1 MDAYDRSEQ
10 LMMEIENRYVTVY
23 NAALV
28 KAIRNVRGFLQ
39 KVRDV
44 ESGKIQPPQYYVDR
58 DEVGKWREGFL
69 RELMQKLRVVESIQ
83 TELDKAGGNA
93 SGIIKEGLDE
103 VYKVNRDETVR
114 TFSDEL
120 QGRRARSRP
129 VFEGMSKREIRI
141 AIEDAQPVFS
151 KIAYQNLGNNQV
163 ARRRLQNSLAEALA
177 LGEGQDK
184 ILRRIRR
191 IAAMEMYQARR
202 IAQTECTR
210 VRSQARY
217 EAGQEASRKGVGV
230 YYEWST
236 RMRNSRETHV
246 QLDGQKRMQGEAFET
261 IKQTK
266 SGNSTVRLLYPGDPS
281 APASEV
287 INCFCVLIPHVLLPS
302 EKLVDGEVVKRGG

>member
-58 DEVGKWREGFL
+58 DEVGKWREGYL
-69 RELMQKLRVVESIQ
+69 KELMRQMRVVENI
-83 TELDKAGGNA
+83 TAELDAAGGKSA
-93 SGIIKEGLDE
+93 EIIKGGLDE
-103 VYKVNRDETVR
+103 VYQINRSETVGEINIAL
-114 TFSDEL
+114 D
-120 QGRRARSRP
+120 RSGATLRP
-129 VFEGMSKREIRI
+129 SFAMMDKRSIRI
-141 AIEDAQPVFS
+141 AIDDAQPVFS
-151 KIAYQNLGNNQV
+151 KIAYQNLGNNLA
-163 ARRRLQNSLAEALA
+163 ARRKMQNSLAEALA

-217 EAGQEASRKGVGV
+217 EAGQEAARQGVGV

-236 RMRNSRETHV
+236 RMRNSRESHV
-246 QLDGQKRMQGEAFET
+246 RLDGQQRMQGEPFET
-261 IKQTK
+261 I
-266 SGNSTVRLLYPGDPS
+266 SGAQLLYPGDPS
-281 APASEV
+281 APAREV
-287 INCFCVLIPHVLLPS
+287 INCFCVLIPDVLLPG
-302 EKLVDGEVVKRGG
+302 EKLDRR